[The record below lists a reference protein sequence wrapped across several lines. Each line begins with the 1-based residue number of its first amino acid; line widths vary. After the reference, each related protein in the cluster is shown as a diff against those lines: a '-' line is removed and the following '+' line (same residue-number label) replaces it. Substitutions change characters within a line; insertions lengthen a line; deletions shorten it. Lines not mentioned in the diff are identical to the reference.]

1 MKYRRNVVEIKFNK
15 EKDTPEKKKPFFI
28 RAFNLFIFMFMAA
41 VMGYIFVTFF
51 FQTVSIIGSSMEKTL
66 GNGDTVVMNKIEY
79 SFKKI
84 KTGDIVAIKTKNSVY
99 YDVKRIAA
107 GPGDTIEIIGGKLIV
122 NGQKVDLDIYKEGF
136 VYSGLAEKQI
146 SLKNKEYFVLGDN
159 TKNSIDSRY
168 SNVGI
173 IQETDIKGK
182 IILKKNED
190 GKFDKVE

>member
-15 EKDTPEKKKPFFI
+15 EKDTPEKKKPFLI

-51 FQTVSIIGSSMEKTL
+51 FQTVSIIGSSMENTL
-66 GNGDTVVMNKIEY
+66 SNGDTVVMNKIEY

-99 YDVKRIAA
+99 YDVKRVAA

-182 IILKKNED
+182 IILKRNED